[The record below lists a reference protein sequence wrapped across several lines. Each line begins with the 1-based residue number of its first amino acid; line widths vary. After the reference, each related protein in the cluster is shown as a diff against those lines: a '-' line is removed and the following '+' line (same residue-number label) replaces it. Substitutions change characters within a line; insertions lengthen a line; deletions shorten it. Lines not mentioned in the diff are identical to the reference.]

1 MTYRLFRA
9 VCVTRVIFLA
19 ASIYLIIYLLTETT
33 LYATSLIVGV
43 AIVLQIMSLI
53 HYIEETNRGLTRFLL
68 SIKYS
73 DFSQSFSRS
82 AKGKSFEELNEAFSS
97 VIAEFQKARTEKEE
111 QYRYLQT
118 VVQHIGLGIMSYD
131 KDGNVDLINNAA
143 RRLFGLPSLR
153 NISNLKAVSEKLAK
167 TLHELRSGDKALVKI
182 ELPTETLRLSI
193 YATEFRLHN
202 QTMRLVSMQ
211 NIESELSEQEMEAWQ
226 KLIRV
231 LTHEIMN
238 SVTPIASLASTIDD
252 IVKRS
257 GTESA
262 ESELSED
269 ARNDIQDA
277 ATTIE
282 KRSRGLLRFVAAYR
296 SLARIPKPNIQLV
309 SVSDLLRRVG
319 QLMAEQSES
328 HSIDLKI
335 KIESPNIQLRADPE
349 LIEQVLINLVL
360 NSIHALADKQ
370 NPSIELRSG
379 LDSRGRAVITVAD
392 NGPGIDSE
400 VIDKIFTPFFTTRKD
415 GSGIGL
421 SISRQVMRLHKGGI
435 SVKSTPGNETAF
447 TLRF

>member
-1 MTYRLFRA
+1 MSYRRFRT
-9 VCVTRVIFLA
+9 VCVTRVILLA
-19 ASIYLIIYLLTETT
+19 ATIYLIIYLLTETT

-43 AIVLQIMSLI
+43 AIILQIVSLI

-97 VIAEFQKARTEKEE
+97 VIAEFQKARKEKEE

-143 RRLFGLPSLR
+143 KRLLGLPSLR
-153 NISNLKAVSEKLAK
+153 NISNLDAVSEKLSQ

-182 ELPTETLRLSI
+182 EHSTETLRLSI
-193 YATEFRLHN
+193 YATEFRLRN
-202 QTMRLVSMQ
+202 QAMRLVSMQ
-211 NIESELSEQEMEAWQ
+211 NIESELTEQEMEAWQ

-252 IVKRS
+252 IVNRS
-257 GTESA
+257 GTEATDSN
-262 ESELSED
+262 LTVD
-269 ARNDIQDA
+269 AQNDIRDA

-282 KRSRGLLRFVAAYR
+282 RRSRGLLRFVAAYR
-296 SLARIPKPNIQLV
+296 SLARIPKPNIQSV
-309 SVSDLLRRVG
+309 SVSDLLGRVG
-319 QLMAEQSES
+319 QLMAEQLES
-328 HSIDLKI
+328 HSIDLKTE
-335 KIESPNIQLRADPE
+335 IESPNIQLKADSE

-360 NSIHALADKQ
+360 NSMNALADTQ
-370 NPSIELRSG
+370 NPTIKLRSG
-379 LDSRGRAVITVAD
+379 LDSRGRAVITVVD

-400 VIDKIFTPFFTTRKD
+400 LIDKIFTPFFTTRKD

-421 SISRQVMRLHKGGI
+421 SISRQVMRLHKGSI